1 MFRITASAAALALV
15 TVLGVAVTPASAAE
29 AAAAGS
35 GLAAGATSAAAELA
49 TDTDWTMPAVQMG
62 RSNHDVSRGSI
73 LPSLYVSLA
82 ALNVYDAVSTKQGL
96 AHGAME
102 SNPGMSG
109 IVGSSTALWTAKAVT
124 TASTILLSEHLW
136 KTHHKVGAIAVMVI
150 SNGLMS
156 AVAAHNASVVNSLR

>member
-1 MFRITASAAALALV
+1 MFRTTASAAALALV
-15 TVLGVAVTPASAAE
+15 TVLGVAAPATAE

-35 GLAAGATSAAAELA
+35 GLAAAATSTAVELA
-49 TDTDWTMPAVQMG
+49 TDTDWTVPAVQLG
-62 RSNHDVSRGSI
+62 GNHEVSRGAL

-109 IVGSSTALWTAKAVT
+109 IVGNSTALWTAKAVT

>member
-15 TVLGVAVTPASAAE
+15 TVLGIGVTPASAAE

-35 GLAAGATSAAAELA
+35 GLAAAATSAAAELA
-49 TDTDWTMPAVQMG
+49 TDTDWTMPAIQMG
-62 RSNHDVSRGSI
+62 GNHEVSRGAL

-82 ALNVYDAVSTKQGL
+82 ALNVYDVVSTKQGL
-96 AHGAME
+96 ARGATE
-102 SNPGMSG
+102 SNSGMSG
-109 IVGSSTALWTAKAVT
+109 IVGNSASLVAAKAVT
-124 TASTILLSEHLW
+124 TASAILLSEHLW
-136 KTHHKVGAIAVMVI
+136 KTHHKMGAVAVMVI

>member
-1 MFRITASAAALALV
+1 VFRTAAAAALALV
-15 TVLGVAVTPASAAE
+15 TILGIAVTPASAAE

-35 GLAAGATSAAAELA
+35 GVAAAATSASAELA
-49 TDTDWTMPAVQMG
+49 SDTDWTMPVVRMG
-62 RSNHDVSRGSI
+62 GDFQVSRGAI
-73 LPSLYVSLA
+73 LPALYVSLA

-102 SNPGMSG
+102 GNPAMSG
-109 IVGSSTALWTAKAVT
+109 IVGNSTSLWAAKAVT

-156 AVAAHNASVVNSLR
+156 AVAAHNASVLNSIR

>member
-1 MFRITASAAALALV
+1 MFRTTAAAALALV
-15 TVLGVAVTPASAAE
+15 TVLGVAATPASAE

-35 GLAAGATSAAAELA
+35 GLAAAATSAAAELA

-62 RSNHDVSRGSI
+62 GNHEVSRGALLS
-73 LPSLYVSLA
+73 SLYVSLA

-102 SNPGMSG
+102 GNPAMSG
-109 IVGSSTALWTAKAVT
+109 LVGNSTSLWAAKAVT

-156 AVAAHNASVVNSLR
+156 AVAAHNASVVNSLP

>member
-29 AAAAGS
+29 AAGS
-35 GLAAGATSAAAELA
+35 GLAAAATSAAADLA
-49 TDTDWTMPAVQMG
+49 QDTDWTMPAVQMG
-62 RSNHDVSRGSI
+62 DNHKVSRGALLS
-73 LPSLYVSLA
+73 SLYVSLA

-96 AHGAME
+96 AHGAVE

-109 IVGSSTALWTAKAVT
+109 IVGNSTALWTAKAVT
-124 TASTILLSEHLW
+124 TASAVLLSEHLW
-136 KTHHKVGAIAVMVI
+136 KTHHKAGAIAVMVI

>member
-15 TVLGVAVTPASAAE
+15 TVLGIAVTPASAAE
-29 AAAAGS
+29 AAVAGS
-35 GLAAGATSAAAELA
+35 GLAAAATSAVAELA
-49 TDTDWTMPAVQMG
+49 QDTDWTMPAVQMG
-62 RSNHDVSRGSI
+62 DNHKVSRGALLS
-73 LPSLYVSLA
+73 SLYVSLA
-82 ALNVYDAVSTKQGL
+82 ALNVYDVVSTKQGL

-109 IVGSSTALWTAKAVT
+109 IVGNSTAFWTAKAVT
-124 TASTILLSEHLW
+124 TASAVLLSEHLW
-136 KTHHKVGAIAVMVI
+136 KTHHKAGAIAVMVI

>member
-1 MFRITASAAALALV
+1 MFRITASAATLALV

-29 AAAAGS
+29 AAGS
-35 GLAAGATSAAAELA
+35 GLAAAATSAAAELA
-49 TDTDWTMPAVQMG
+49 TDTDWTMPAIQMG
-62 RSNHDVSRGSI
+62 GNQQVSRGALLS
-73 LPSLYVSLA
+73 SLYVSLA

-96 AHGAME
+96 AHGATE

-109 IVGSSTALWTAKAVT
+109 IVGNSTALWTAKAVT
-124 TASTILLSEHLW
+124 TASAVLLSEHLW
-136 KTHHKVGAIAVMVI
+136 KTHHKAGAIAVMVI